1 MEVEQLRYQL
11 MCTSSG
17 EMCRGGSQL
26 KVSAYSSSDDVED
39 EGACEGEENVH
50 EARKVL

>member
-11 MCTSSG
+11 VYTSSG
-17 EMCRGGSQL
+17 EMCREDHNL
-26 KVSAYSSSDDVED
+26 KVSAHSSSDDVED
-39 EGACEGEENVH
+39 EGACEGEVNVH